1 MNARRAQTGGVLLW
15 LLLGFVLAAGF
26 GALAAWWILTR
37 VDLSLPLEN
46 QPLQVIIPQ
55 DLTGKATVQGRLDL
69 RLAETI
75 RTRVPVNQRV
85 QIPLK
90 DRLDIVAI
98 FDGEIPLRMN
108 VRLKDEIPL
117 SQVIDL
123 DTTIEAFLPE
133 LGATLKI
140 PLRGKAPIQT
150 VVPVD
155 LVIPVDQRVRLTFTS
170 PVTAFIDQRLDVP
183 LVTVIDADVPIDTDL
198 AVPVLNDLEARV
210 RLPVTP
216 SRAVITE
223 GELTLPLRTLRLG
236 LTEAAP

>member
-1 MNARRAQTGGVLLW
+1 VTARRAQTGGVLLW
-15 LLLGFVLAAGF
+15 LLLAFGLAVGV
-26 GALAAWWILTR
+26 GAAAAWWILSR
-37 VDLSLPLEN
+37 VDLSLPLKD
-46 QPLQVIIPQ
+46 QPLKVIIPQ
-55 DLTGKATVQGRLDL
+55 ALTGKATVQGRLDL

-133 LGATLKI
+133 LGTTLRI

-183 LVTVIDADVPIDTDL
+183 LVTVIEADVPIDTDL

-210 RLPVTP
+210 RLPTTP

-223 GELTLPLRTLRLG
+223 GTLTLPLRTLRLG
-236 LTEAAP
+236 FEEPAP